1 MRELDVSVLAASV
14 DPEDK
19 AGETAAELSFPVAYG
34 LTRADADVVGAWW
47 EPNRGII
54 QPAEF
59 VLDSDHKI
67 KTSTYS
73 AGPIGRMNA
82 PDVVKVVQFYERQK
96 QAG

>member
-1 MRELDVSVLAASV
+1 MLAASV

-19 AGETAAELSFPVAYG
+19 ASEIAAGLSYPVAYG

-73 AGPIGRMNA
+73 AGPIGRMSA